1 MTSRESEIQRLRHH
15 EQWFRILSAELR
27 FKFKQ
32 GNTPQEVF
40 MEGKEA
46 FIRIRQIL
54 MTVCELY
61 DVKEQYW
68 AETADYGDAATD
80 HVRDLLERQHH
91 ALNES
96 IFQYVQQ
103 IEKLTEFLTP
113 DLLKQVNQYVDS
125 IRPYLDKCVPRITGP
140 GCQSTGERN
149 EDPQLWY
156 RAKQPDLPA
165 AFTSMYSDIIIK
177 GGA

>member
-1 MTSRESEIQRLRHH
+1 MTSRESEIKRLRDN
-15 EQWFRILSAELR
+15 ERWFRVLSAELR
-27 FKFKQ
+27 FKF
-32 GNTPQEVF
+32 NRVNPPQEAF

-68 AETADYGDAATD
+68 AETESFGDAATKQA
-80 HVRDLLERQHH
+80 RDLLERQHH

-96 IFQYVQQ
+96 IFQHVQQ

-113 DLLKQVNQYVDS
+113 DLLLQVNHYIDG

-140 GCQSTGERN
+140 DCQSTGERN

-165 AFTSMYSDIIIK
+165 SLTSMYSDIIIK
-177 GGA
+177 SGE

>member
-1 MTSRESEIQRLRHH
+1 MTSCESEIERLRNN
-15 EQWFRILSAELR
+15 ERWFRVLSSELR
-27 FKFKQ
+27 FKFNQ
-32 GNTPQEVF
+32 GNPPHEVF

-68 AETADYGDAATD
+68 AETESFGDAATKQA
-80 HVRDLLERQHH
+80 RDLLERQHH

-96 IFQYVQQ
+96 IFQHVQQ
-103 IEKLTEFLTP
+103 IQKLSEFLTP
-113 DLLKQVNQYVDS
+113 DALAQVNEYIDS
-125 IRPYLDKCVPRITGP
+125 IRPYLDKCVPRMTGP
-140 GCQSTGERN
+140 GCHSTGERH

-165 AFTSMYSDIIIK
+165 SLTSMYSAIIVK
-177 GGA
+177 SGD